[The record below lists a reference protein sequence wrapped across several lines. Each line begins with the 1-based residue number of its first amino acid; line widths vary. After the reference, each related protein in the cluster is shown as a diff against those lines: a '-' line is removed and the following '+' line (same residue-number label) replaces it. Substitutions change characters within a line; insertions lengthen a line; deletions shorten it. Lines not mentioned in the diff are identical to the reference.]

1 VIRLGAKTR
10 KDPVTIL
17 DQALEFF
24 GPQGLGL
31 EVNRRTADSVYFTG
45 SGGFVQ
51 VTVKEEDGG
60 TDVDIQSQEWDYDAK
75 QFLGKI

>member
-1 VIRLGAKTR
+1 MIRLGTKTR
-10 KDPVTIL
+10 KDPVKIL

-31 EVNRRTADSVYFTG
+31 EVNRRTVDSVYFAG

-51 VTVKEEDGG
+51 VTVNEEDGS

-75 QFLGKI
+75 RFLEKI